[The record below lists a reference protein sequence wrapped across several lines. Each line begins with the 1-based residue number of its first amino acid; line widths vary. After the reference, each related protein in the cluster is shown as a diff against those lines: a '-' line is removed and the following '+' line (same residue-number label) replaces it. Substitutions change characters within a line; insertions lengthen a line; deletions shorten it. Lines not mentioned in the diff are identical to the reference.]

1 MNRAIMNKKS
11 IAVFILFTFM
21 LSTYGQKQSNDK
33 NRLSKFEKKV
43 EAYIIEQFG
52 CKYHHSIEFNK
63 KKKFNLEQLIA
74 DHKIPVILKNEPRAL
89 KDNEEA
95 FDWLEE
101 IDREIIIAYSMT
113 YIFGMKDEELDAW
126 DPLWVL
132 LLLNDDSEIIGHIR
146 YFP

>member
-1 MNRAIMNKKS
+1 MNKKS
-11 IAVFILFTFM
+11 IAVFILFTF
-21 LSTYGQKQSNDK
+21 LFSTYGQTQTNDK
-33 NRLSKFEKKV
+33 NRLSKLEKKV
-43 EAYIIEQFG
+43 EAYIIEQFK
-52 CKYHHSIEFNK
+52 CKHHHSIEFNK

-74 DHKIPVILKNEPRAL
+74 DHKTPVILKDEPRAL

-95 FDWLEE
+95 FDWLEK
-101 IDREIIIAYSMT
+101 IDSEVIIAYSMS
-113 YIFGMKDEELDAW
+113 YVFGMKDKESDAW